1 MTKRR
6 CNLVIKFDR
15 LKYYSTLDQPSP
27 TLFMEDLVAG
37 FARDDGLCVPETW
50 LQLGSEEIRA
60 LQGKSYT
67 EVAHLAND
75 QGSREEY
82 ILQHA
87 RLARGSVQSLVSKGV
102 TS

>member
-1 MTKRR
+1 
-6 CNLVIKFDR
+6 
-15 LKYYSTLDQPSP
+15 
-27 TLFMEDLVAG
+27 
-37 FARDDGLCVPETW
+37 
-50 LQLGSEEIRA
+50 

-87 RLARGSVQSLVSKGV
+87 RLARGSVQSLAHEGV
-102 TS
+102 KS